1 MITVNWGI
9 SRQPSL
15 ESVPALLPAAA
26 GSDSGIITRI
36 WDPVK
41 LDVKYDFRAHKLFI
55 ANLLDCFKDSFI

>member
-1 MITVNWGI
+1 M
-9 SRQPSL
+9 SPRR
-15 ESVPALLPAAA
+15 VPVAA

-55 ANLLDCFKDSFI
+55 ANLLDCFKY